1 MAIDAGEVRLSLLV
15 EVGIGPMR
23 RQWSDAMDA
32 SRYSQEEAEDK
43 ADRQGFFHR
52 VPMRWNADKPFS
64 SLNLPR
70 ALAFNNSK
78 EFKSIFLSCL
88 NTACLVFFLSIAL
101 SPLMGCA
108 EQAVRSFPQKNGE
121 LSVDI
126 EGFRSDEGKAI
137 ISLYAAGGGFPDG
150 IEKAWQTQSV
160 IIESGHVHV
169 LFTGVP
175 YGEYALSALH
185 DEDGDGQMKK
195 SWLGQPLEG
204 FGFSGQPEYNFG
216 PPAFTDTAF
225 VIASATRELVVRM
238 RYTTV
243 RKTRQAERQRARD
256 HKP

>member
-1 MAIDAGEVRLSLLV
+1 
-15 EVGIGPMR
+15 
-23 RQWSDAMDA
+23 
-32 SRYSQEEAEDK
+32 
-43 ADRQGFFHR
+43 
-52 VPMRWNADKPFS
+52 
-64 SLNLPR
+64 
-70 ALAFNNSK
+70 
-78 EFKSIFLSCL
+78 
-88 NTACLVFFLSIAL
+88 
-101 SPLMGCA
+101 MGCA

-150 IEKAWQTQSV
+150 IERAWQTQSV

-204 FGFSGQPEYNFG
+204 FGFSGRPEYNFG
-216 PPAFTDTAF
+216 PPAFADTSF
-225 VIASATRELVVRM
+225 LLLSATREIEVWM
-238 RYTTV
+238 RYDTL
-243 RKTRQAERQRARD
+243 RKNKQAERRTAQD
-256 HKP
+256 GKP